1 MNYEKILNLII
12 NEIIPPTYENVSIG
26 NKIFG
31 GAIVREKDLWTVCV
45 GLNNEVLNPLLHG

>member
-1 MNYEKILNLII
+1 MNYERILNLII

-31 GAIVREKDLWTVCV
+31 GAIVREKDLSTVCV

>member
-1 MNYEKILNLII
+1 MNYERILNLII

-31 GAIVREKDLWTVCV
+31 GAIVREKDL
-45 GLNNEVLNPLLHG
+45 